1 MTIVLL
7 DKIVPQ
13 ESGIPQWLSW
23 LPRDGGYRSVQSAL
37 WKRLNDYINR
47 YDQFVSD
54 SPTTAYTH
62 TMLESLTMYVNAE
75 IMHTPM

>member
-1 MTIVLL
+1 MYSVLNGAIVL
-7 DKIVPQ
+7 Q

-47 YDQFVSD
+47 YDQYVS
-54 SPTTAYTH
+54 
-62 TMLESLTMYVNAE
+62 VN
-75 IMHTPM
+75 

>member
-1 MTIVLL
+1 MCTFTQCTCLKGSVFELFFFQMYSVLNGAIVL
-7 DKIVPQ
+7 Q

-47 YDQFVSD
+47 YDQYVS
-54 SPTTAYTH
+54 
-62 TMLESLTMYVNAE
+62 VN
-75 IMHTPM
+75 

>member
-7 DKIVPQ
+7 DKTVLLQ

-23 LPRDGGYRSVQSAL
+23 LPRDGGYRSAL

-47 YDQFVSD
+47 YDQFVS
-54 SPTTAYTH
+54 TAQHST
-62 TMLESLTMYVNAE
+62 NA
-75 IMHTPM
+75 HKLL